1 MSNRTK
7 ATSIPK
13 KVREEVYTRDKGCIK
28 GYRVDIARSFEE
40 AIEGLKEY
48 LCNR

>member
-1 MSNRTK
+1 MK
-7 ATSIPK
+7 TS
-13 KVREEVYTRDKGCIK
+13 KGVLSK
-28 GYRVDIARSFEE
+28 NQEWWLFELQKQGYRYDIARSCEE

>member
-1 MSNRTK
+1 MK
-7 ATSIPK
+7 TS
-13 KVREEVYTRDKGCIK
+13 KGVLSK
-28 GYRVDIARSFEE
+28 NQEWWLFELQKQGYRVDIARSFEE